1 MDPRPQ
7 PPGSA
12 VRGRRRRRS
21 QRNDCRPPGRREV
34 SRRGTGSGLQG
45 LSHHL
50 PALPGRAHRAPRQR
64 PGGLRRDRVPPPH
77 VVVGSVQRCG
87 DPRSVIWVP
96 TLARHDRSWCPGS
109 LICTTIQA
117 IWGQLV
123 SDATRSGASRRI
135 LRAIW
140 WVDPLTDARSLS
152 TLESLRRTPRPLWCL
167 LANADGGDRA
177 GPPAES

>member
-1 MDPRPQ
+1 MVTSGDGEASKNTPGDGEAFPAVSIAAARRSGAVQDPAYKASRTTFLPFR
-7 PPGSA
+7 A
-12 VRGRRRRRS
+12 ELTGRR
-21 QRNDCRPPGRREV
+21 
-34 SRRGTGSGLQG
+34 GSD
-45 LSHHL
+45 
-50 PALPGRAHRAPRQR
+50 PAAFAGI
-64 PGGLRRDRVPPPH
+64 GCPPPH

-167 LANADGGDRA
+167 SANADGGDRA